1 MSHHQAP
8 ESEPREWDVHTGDGV
23 TRAVSPVP
31 RETWAKVL
39 AADPGAT
46 AFLLPQWLDCI
57 CSVRGWQD
65 ASRLYRTA
73 EGRELVLPMVRRP
86 AWFRAL
92 SLQSSFPPG
101 WGTGGILASGGVRP
115 DEVDMVLADLA
126 SDRALRTSVRPDFA
140 AAPAWPG
147 GAPGVVT
154 VPRRVHVLDLDGGMD
169 ALWSQRWSGK
179 SRRGLRS
186 SERKAEQAGLV
197 IESGHSPELVS
208 AFYDLYLRWID
219 RRARERQLPS
229 AVVRSRGKR
238 AEPLAKFQAVAA
250 SLPGTCR
257 IHVARLDGEPVAAT
271 ISLLHGSICIYWR
284 GVSDKRTAAPLRANQ
299 FLQLRSIKEACDAG
313 CRYYEMGESGGV
325 TSLEQFKA
333 NLGGGVRTLAEYRI
347 ERLPLTGLQD
357 RLGRIR
363 NAVDARLATRRS

>member
-8 ESEPREWDVHTGDGV
+8 EHEPREWDIHTGDGV
-23 TRAVSPVP
+23 IRAVSPVP
-31 RETWAKVL
+31 RETWAQVL
-39 AADPGAT
+39 ATDPGAM
-46 AFLLPQWLDCI
+46 AFHLPQWLDCI
-57 CSVRGWQD
+57 CSVGGWQD

-86 AWFRAL
+86 GRLRAL
-92 SLQSSFPPG
+92 SLQSSFPPY

-115 DEVDMVLADLA
+115 HEVDMVLADLA
-126 SDRALRTSVRPDFA
+126 SDRALRTSVRPAFA

-154 VPRRVHVLDLDGGMD
+154 VPRTIHVLDLDGGMD

-179 SRRGLRS
+179 SRRWLRS
-186 SERKAEQAGLV
+186 AERKAEQGGLV
-197 IESGHSPELVS
+197 IESGHSPELVA
-208 AFYDLYLRWID
+208 AFYDLYLRWLD
-219 RRARERQLPS
+219 RRARERHLPP

-257 IHVARLDGEPVAAT
+257 ILVARLDGEPVAAT
-271 ISLLHGSICIYWR
+271 ILLLHGSICIYWR
-284 GVSDKRTAAPLRANQ
+284 GSSDKRTAGPLRANQ

-325 TSLEQFKA
+325 ASLERFKA
-333 NLGGGVRTLAEYRI
+333 NLGGRVQHLAEYRL
-347 ERLPLTGLQD
+347 ERLPLTPLEDQ
-357 RLGRIR
+357 LGRIR
-363 NAVDARLATRRS
+363 RAAEARLGNRRS

>member
-8 ESEPREWDVHTGDGV
+8 DLEPREWDLHTGGGV
-23 TRAVSPVP
+23 IRAVSPAP
-31 RETWAKVL
+31 RETWAQVL
-39 AADPGAT
+39 ASDPGAM
-46 AFLLPQWLDCI
+46 AFHLPQWLDCI

-86 AWFRAL
+86 GWLRAV

-115 DEVDMVLADLA
+115 HEVDLVLADLA
-126 SDRALRTSVRPDFA
+126 SDRALRTSVRPAFT
-140 AAPAWPG
+140 AAPAWPA

-154 VPRRVHVLDLDGGMD
+154 VPRTVHVLDLDGGMD

-179 SRRGLRS
+179 ARRGLRS

-197 IESGHSPELVS
+197 IERGHSPELVS
-208 AFYDLYLRWID
+208 AFYDVYLRWLD
-219 RRARERQLPS
+219 RRARERHLPP

-257 IHVARLDGEPVAAT
+257 ILVARLDGEPVAST
-271 ISLLHGSICIYWR
+271 ISLMHGSICVYWR
-284 GVSDKRTAAPLRANQ
+284 GSSDKRTAAPLRANQ
-299 FLQLRSIKEACDAG
+299 FLLLRAIEEACDAG
-313 CRYYEMGESGGV
+313 CRYFEMGESGGV
-325 TSLEQFKA
+325 ASLEQFKA
-333 NLGGGVRTLAEYRI
+333 GLGGRVTPLTEYRL
-347 ERLPLTGLQD
+347 ERLPLTLLQD
-357 RLGRIR
+357 QLGRIR
-363 NAVDARLATRRS
+363 RAAEARLGNQQS